1 MKKIVLSAFALMS
14 FATAMAQQSFTG
26 FTGGYYSGTLKS
38 LQNPANI
45 VGASRKWDVNL
56 VSLDAKLNN
65 NVIEF
70 DFKNFKESFDKFSD
84 LNTYKNFSGNINV
97 DVVSPSF
104 SLQINEKNAVALTTR
119 TRGFV
124 GIDKFD
130 VKFFETLIAD
140 AKDIKNL
147 PHYFNI
153 RNQSIN
159 INLLSDVGLSWS
171 GVVFQEN
178 NHTIKVGATAK
189 YVMGFMN
196 TGVTFRNFNGNL
208 DFDATDNKIYVTA
221 KGDVE
226 AINSGTSLENF
237 KVEDMLKNRVAGFG
251 GDIGVVYEYRE
262 NPEDKVYRL
271 KAGAAVTDI
280 GSLTYTPVK
289 NEAYIFH
296 LNNERIDIDD
306 IDALEKN
313 LSVARSQV
321 EGKPYK
327 VSLPTAIRSNVDV
340 RVINRVFVELSGL
353 WGISKDDKKGTI
365 PYYVNEVTLTPRFE
379 NKYFGVYVPMTYN
392 ETTRYNAGLGLR
404 LGPLFV
410 GSSSILSSALNGKS
424 KEMNVFFGLR
434 FGR

>member
-1 MKKIVLSAFALMS
+1 MS
-14 FATAMAQQSFTG
+14 FATAMAQQSFSG

-45 VGASRKWDVNL
+45 VSTARKWDINL
-56 VSLDAKLNN
+56 LALDAKLNN

-70 DFKNFKESFDKFSD
+70 DFKNFKESFDKFS
-84 LNTYKNFSGNINV
+84 NINNYKNFSGNVNL
-97 DVVSPSF
+97 DVVTPSF
-104 SLQINEKNAVALTTR
+104 SFQINQKNAVALTTR

-140 AKDIKNL
+140 AKDIKSL

-153 RNQSIN
+153 PNQSIN

-171 GVVFQEN
+171 RVIFQTDNHSIKLGV
-178 NHTIKVGATAK
+178 TGK

-196 TGVTFRNFNGNL
+196 TSVSFQGFKGNL
-208 DFDATDNKIYVTA
+208 DLNTADNKVYVTA
-221 KGDVE
+221 EGDIA
-226 AINSGTSLENF
+226 AINSGASLANF
-237 KVEDMLKNRVAGFG
+237 KAEDLFKNRVTGFG
-251 GDIGVVYEYRE
+251 ADAGIVYEYRD
-262 NPEDKVYRL
+262 NADDDAYRF

-296 LNNERIDIDD
+296 LNNERINIDD
-306 IDALEKN
+306 LTKLEQN
-313 LSVARSQV
+313 VAVARSQV

-327 VSLPTAIRSNVDV
+327 ASLPTAIRSNIDV
-340 RVINRVFVELSGL
+340 RVIGKVFVELSSL
-353 WGISKDDKKGTI
+353 WGLSKNDKKAYT
-365 PYYVNEVTLTPRFE
+365 PYYVNEVTLTPRLE
-379 NKYFGVYVPMTYN
+379 NKFFGVYVPMTYN
-392 ETTRYNAGLGLR
+392 EITRYNAGLGLR